1 MQISKNNDETNNSVL
16 SFTISNKEGLDTSIL
31 NSIRRVILNEVPT
44 VAFNTE
50 TFEPTKE
57 NVNIISNNSVLH
69 NEYLEHR
76 IGLIPL
82 CIDPKNY
89 NYMDYLFVLEVKV
102 DEEGTREVTTNDI
115 EIYKKKDVSDE
126 RQQEIELSLKQ
137 LDLATYKQYYSRISD
152 EEKRTILK
160 PFIFEGDD
168 HYITITKLKK
178 ENITGD
184 DTEEL
189 RFMASPT
196 VDIGKTNARYSHV
209 SQVAYS
215 YTIDDAKAAVERKAR
230 VLEENEDAG
239 KLFDTLDIEKFY
251 KKDKAG
257 KSYSYDFKLES
268 FGFLENKDYLKKAI
282 NILIKKLEDFMKNLE
297 EEEYVIK
304 DCLDI
309 NSAIEIIIPGE
320 DDTLGNLLHKHIVNN
335 FINEEDL
342 DTSPVLFCSYTK
354 PHPLTDEIN
363 IKIIV
368 GTGDLIPIFQE
379 AVTNL
384 TGILK
389 DIQTEIKK
397 KI

>member
-1 MQISKNNDETNNSVL
+1 MQISKNKDEKDDSVL
-16 SFTISNKEGLDTSIL
+16 SFTISNKEGLDTSVL
-31 NSIRRVILNEVPT
+31 NSIRRVILSEVET

-50 TFEPTKE
+50 TFLPNQE
-57 NVNIISNNSVLH
+57 NINIISNNSVLH
-69 NEYLEHR
+69 NEYLQHR
-76 IGLIPL
+76 IGLIPI

-102 DEEGTREVTTNDI
+102 DEEGTREVTSNDL
-115 EIYKKKDVSDE
+115 EIYKKNDISDE
-126 RQQEIELSLKQ
+126 RQQEIELSLMQ
-137 LDLATYKQYYSRISD
+137 LELETYKQHYSRISD

-160 PFIFEGDD
+160 PFIFDGDD

-189 RFMASPT
+189 IFMASPT
-196 VDIGKTNARYSHV
+196 VNIGKTNARYSHV
-209 SQVAYS
+209 SQVAYN
-215 YTIDDAKAAVERKAR
+215 YTIDDDKAAVERKAR
-230 VLEENEDAG
+230 VLEDNEDAG
-239 KLFDTLDIEKFY
+239 KLFDTLENQKFY
-251 KKDKAG
+251 KTGADG
-257 KSYSYDFKLES
+257 KPNSFDFKLES
-268 FGFLENKDYLKKAI
+268 YGFLDNKKCLKEAI
-282 NILIKKLEDFMKNLE
+282 DILIKKLENFMKNLE

-304 DCLDI
+304 DCQDI
-309 NSAIEIIIPGE
+309 NSATEIIIPGE

-335 FINEEDL
+335 FINEDDL

-368 GTGDLIPIFQE
+368 NDSDLISIFQE
-379 AVTNL
+379 ATTNL

-389 DIQTEIKK
+389 DIRKK
-397 KI
+397 F